1 MIQTYLNPAWLRHSG
16 YVDFLNK
23 AFSGSWS
30 KTDFDW
36 YLGRAFQG
44 IRPDILV
51 RASGTDVIAGLG
63 LAHRQV
69 RIGCDPPVNVG
80 VISAAGTVPSA
91 RGQGHYSELLHSAVE
106 RARQCSWVALL
117 AFVTEENGSG
127 RGLRRL
133 GARVI
138 PSFYMSS
145 RGRRDAKPG
154 CSITPARRD
163 RASPPWLKR
172 AEIER
177 SKNRFRFCARS
188 AVEAGFHYEQ
198 EGDWRQQFI
207 QRPHGIRLH
216 RLQHDSQAWI
226 EPVGSTDRLQR
237 LDCPASKARHH
248 VTSLVAASAAAGRRF
263 FMYSLDAQLADALK
277 RRGLAI
283 HRGYFLLMPVDRSL
297 PAWRAMNEA
306 SWSVQSGDRL

>member
-1 MIQTYLNPAWLRHSG
+1 MIQTYLNPAWLQRVD

-36 YLGRAFQG
+36 YLGRSFQG

-51 RASGTDVIAGLG
+51 RASGTEVIAGLG
-63 LAHRQV
+63 LVHRQV
-69 RIGCDPPVNVG
+69 RVGCEPPVDVG
-80 VISAAGTVPSA
+80 VISAAGTLPSA
-91 RGQGHYSELLHSAVE
+91 RGQGHYSELLHSALE

-133 GARVI
+133 GARII

-145 RGRRDAKPG
+145 REWRDGKTP
-154 CSITPARRD
+154 CSNTSARRD
-163 RASPPWLKR
+163 RISPPWLKR
-172 AEIER
+172 VEIER
-177 SKNRFRFCARS
+177 SKNRFGLHPRA
-188 AVEAGFHYEQ
+188 AAEAGFHYEHD
-198 EGDWRQQFI
+198 EDWRQQFFH
-207 QRPHGIRLH
+207 RPHGIRLH

-226 EPVGSTDRLQR
+226 EPAGSTDRLQR
-237 LDCPASKARHH
+237 LDCPPAKTRHH
-248 VTSLVAASAAAGRRF
+248 VMTLAAASAAAGRRF
-263 FMYSLDAQLADALK
+263 FMYSLDARLAAALG

-283 HRGYFLLMPVDRSL
+283 HRGYFMLLPVNRSVH
-297 PAWRAMNEA
+297 AWRTINEA